1 MERSSGLLGKIQEF
15 IDPTPIED
23 KYTQLLNR
31 AYTEIFQPMGFKR
44 AGQNFRLFT
53 PDGLGKIVNFRKD
66 KWNQKGRRLGFL
78 IYTGVYFEPEPVIKD
93 RKFKEYDCQIRG
105 SGDNPTPTDL
115 YGKKGE
121 EFSYNKQFWYI
132 FKRTDMEAMYQ
143 DLKQSMEDVFDWF
156 DHFESRQAVI
166 DMILSGTAQQ
176 YSHTIV
182 MNYNVA
188 KMLAELG
195 YQAQVY
201 AQIKDTRTTN
211 SQAWAVIRLAEDLEK
226 ELGL

>member
-1 MERSSGLLGKIQEF
+1 
-15 IDPTPIED
+15 
-23 KYTQLLNR
+23 
-31 AYTEIFQPMGFKR
+31 
-44 AGQNFRLFT
+44 
-53 PDGLGKIVNFRKD
+53 
-66 KWNQKGRRLGFL
+66 
-78 IYTGVYFEPEPVIKD
+78 
-93 RKFKEYDCQIRG
+93 
-105 SGDNPTPTDL
+105 
-115 YGKKGE
+115 
-121 EFSYNKQFWYI
+121 
-132 FKRTDMEAMYQ
+132 MEAMYQ
-143 DLKQSMEDVFDWF
+143 DLKRSMEDVFHWF

>member
-1 MERSSGLLGKIQEF
+1 MERTNGLLGKIQEF

-93 RKFKEYDCQIRG
+93 RKFK
-105 SGDNPTPTDL
+105 
-115 YGKKGE
+115 GKKQAHIQK
-121 EFSYNKQFWYI
+121 NPPTNPAPIK
-132 FKRTDMEAMYQ
+132 
-143 DLKQSMEDVFDWF
+143 
-156 DHFESRQAVI
+156 ESRVDI
-166 DMILSGTAQQ
+166 
-176 YSHTIV
+176 
-182 MNYNVA
+182 
-188 KMLAELG
+188 
-195 YQAQVY
+195 
-201 AQIKDTRTTN
+201 
-211 SQAWAVIRLAEDLEK
+211 
-226 ELGL
+226 

>member
-1 MERSSGLLGKIQEF
+1 MSLLGKVQEF
-15 IDPTPIED
+15 INPTPIED
-23 KYTQLLNR
+23 KYQELLRR
-31 AYTEIFQPMGFKR
+31 AHEEILKPLGFKKD
-44 AGQNFRLFT
+44 GQNFRQIA

-66 KWNQKGRRLGFL
+66 KWNQKDRRLGFY
-78 IYTGVYFEPEPVIKD
+78 INTGVYFEPEPVIKD
-93 RKFKEYDCQIRG
+93 RKFKEYDCQIRN
-105 SGDNPTPTDL
+105 SGYNPTPTDE

-143 DLKQSMEDVFDWF
+143 DLKRSMEDVFDWF

-166 DMILSGTAQQ
+166 DMILDGTAQQ

-188 KMLAELG
+188 KMLAEMG

-201 AQIKDTRTTN
+201 QQIKDTRTTN

>member
-1 MERSSGLLGKIQEF
+1 MERTNGLLGKIQEF

-66 KWNQKGRRLGFL
+66 KWNQKGRRLGFY
-78 IYTGVYFEPEPVIKD
+78 INTGVYFEPEPVIKD

-143 DLKQSMEDVFDWF
+143 DLKRSMEEVFAWF
-156 DHFESRQAVI
+156 ARFESRQTVI
-166 DMILSGTAQQ
+166 DMILDGTAEQ
-176 YSHTIV
+176 YSFTTV
-182 MNYNVA
+182 MHYQMA
-188 KMLAELG
+188 KMLAEMG

-201 AQIKDTRTTN
+201 EQIKDTRTTN
-211 SQAWAVIRLAEDLEK
+211 PQAWAVIRLAEDLEK
-226 ELGL
+226 ELDL

>member
-1 MERSSGLLGKIQEF
+1 MNLLGKIQEF

-66 KWNQKGRRLGFL
+66 KWNQKDRRLGFY
-78 IYTGVYFEPEPVIKD
+78 INTGVYFEPEPAIKN
-93 RKFKEYDCQIRG
+93 RAFKEYACQIRN
-105 SGDNPTPTDL
+105 SGYNPTPTDE

-166 DMILSGTAQQ
+166 DMILDGTAEQ
-176 YSHTIV
+176 YSFTIV
-182 MNYNVA
+182 MHYGTA
-188 KMLAELG
+188 KMLAEMG

-201 AQIKDTRTTN
+201 ERIKDTRTTN
-211 SQAWAVIRLAEDLEK
+211 PQAWAVIRLAEDLEK
-226 ELGL
+226 ELGGIL